1 VQSADLDAVAEV
13 PRMSRRRRIA
23 IVVIAG
29 VVAAVVAQLVA
40 PDSGAAAL
48 CLLSTGLVLGELLVL
63 RLEDGSAIPLSYSV
77 LVVLASSFSFR
88 EYVCA
93 VLGAALI
100 GVVLRITDRS
110 HGWQLRVFIE
120 RIAVA
125 IATFGA
131 YTLAWYAVGEREE
144 VAAVLFSLAAAAI
157 AQLLVDVTLRKVFNL
172 GASFSPRGRLAW
184 LAVASSGMLMA
195 IGYRGVGGV
204 GQVGIW
210 GPLLFSTPL
219 LAAWYAFERLDAATR
234 SYRQTIE
241 ALAMAPELGGLVP
254 PGHAERVATLA
265 SAMGEQLG
273 LTTTDVR
280 DLEMAALLHHL
291 GEVTLDEPADTT
303 AKPGQTEVAAV
314 TSAMMREIRP
324 LAAAGDIV
332 AGDSDDPKRRL
343 AVQVLRIASEYDD
356 LTARDHTPGDLALES
371 LRSAPAYVYDTRVVR
386 ALERVLEDRVSN
398 AT

>member
-1 VQSADLDAVAEV
+1 
-13 PRMSRRRRIA
+13 MSRGRRVA
-23 IVVIAG
+23 LVVIAG
-29 VVAAVVAQLVA
+29 VIAAAIAQVVS

-48 CLLSTGLVLGELLVL
+48 CLLATGLVLGELLVL
-63 RLEDGSAIPLSYSV
+63 RLEDGSAIPLSYAV
-77 LVVLASSFSFR
+77 LVVLASSFTLS
-88 EYVCA
+88 EYTAA
-93 VLGAALI
+93 VLGSAAI
-100 GVVLRITDRS
+100 CVVLRITDRTR
-110 HGWQLRVFIE
+110 GWQLRVFVE

-125 IATFGA
+125 AATFGA
-131 YTLAWYAVGEREE
+131 YTIAWHAVDEREQ
-144 VAAVLFSLAAAAI
+144 VAAVLASLAFAAL
-157 AQLLVDVTLRKVFNL
+157 AQVLVDVTLRQVFHL

-184 LAVASSGMLMA
+184 LAIASSGMLMA

-204 GQVGIW
+204 GRVGIW

-265 SAMGEQLG
+265 SAMGEHLG
-273 LTTTDVR
+273 LATTDVR

-303 AKPGQTEVAAV
+303 AKPGQAEVAAV

-371 LRSAPAYVYDTRVVR
+371 LRSAPAYVYDERVMR
-386 ALERVLEDRVSN
+386 ALERVIRERVSN
-398 AT
+398 AS